1 LRRAFSESRVL
12 GNHVK
17 NKKMKNSVSVL
28 FMFAGILFATCLLI
42 SNILATKIL
51 MIGPWAAPA
60 GVLIFPIAYILND
73 VITEVWGFRK
83 ARLIIWTGFAV
94 NVLAVLFFTVGI
106 VVPGAPFWQNQ
117 EAFSTI
123 LGNTPRIVAAS
134 LSAYLVGSFLNAFV
148 MSRMKV
154 MTGGKGFS
162 GRAILSTVIGESAD
176 SLIFISIA
184 FAGIFPVGVLV
195 TMIFTQAMLK
205 TVYEI
210 LILPITVWVVGFVK
224 RIEGVDTFD
233 TNLSYNLFR
242 VKEI

>member
-1 LRRAFSESRVL
+1 
-12 GNHVK
+12 
-17 NKKMKNSVSVL
+17 MKNSVSVL

-184 FAGIFPVGVLV
+184 FAGIFPFGVLV

-224 RIEGVDTFD
+224 RVEGVDTFD

>member
-1 LRRAFSESRVL
+1 
-12 GNHVK
+12 
-17 NKKMKNSVSVL
+17 MKNSVSVL

-117 EAFSTI
+117 DAFSTI

-224 RIEGVDTFD
+224 RVEGVDTFD